1 MFQKWVPNIF
11 KRSALSRD
19 LSRAL
24 GPRDPPR
31 TPLSTSV
38 QPPGQ
43 TFPFPFWS
51 RRRNPRPARWKE
63 GGARSSRGAPHPPIA
78 PSTATRRISH
88 PSIQPSSPHLA
99 DTHGR
104 AAAAAAGPSRL
115 VSSLPDL
122 QLLPCRFATFF
133 RALSFSSARSNPPKS
148 EQIFPMIFEL

>member
-1 MFQKWVPNIF
+1 MLIF
-11 KRSALSRD
+11 LCVLAMSKFLVQWSALSRD
-19 LSRAL
+19 VSRAL

-31 TPLSTSV
+31 PPLSTSA

-63 GGARSSRGAPHPPIA
+63 GGARSSRGASHPPIA

-88 PSIQPSSPHLA
+88 PSIQPPSPHLA

-115 VSSLPDL
+115 VSSLPDV
-122 QLLPCRFATFF
+122 QLLPCRFAIFVVLF
-133 RALSFSSARSNPPKS
+133 PSHLLDLILLNLRKSS
-148 EQIFPMIFEL
+148 L